1 MHTRNVN
8 VKTAAPESSRK
19 MGENT
24 YMRTDG
30 FVRNIKSSNPFDV
43 IRADA
48 LLARMEKQANKGCGL
63 HYEIFES
70 RLLGMAMNYLSA
82 LPLKDRPVFI
92 GAAAKRGYMLTLA
105 EAERAENDCDDLM
118 SEIASDY

>member
-1 MHTRNVN
+1 MHTQNVN
-8 VKTAAPESSRK
+8 VKTAAQESSRK

-30 FVRNIKSSNPFDV
+30 FVKNIKSSNPFDV
-43 IRADA
+43 IRADT

-63 HYEIFES
+63 YYEIYES

-92 GAAAKRGYMLTLA
+92 GAAAKRGYMLTQA
-105 EAERAENDCDDLM
+105 EAERADNDCDDLM
-118 SEIASDY
+118 SEIDSDY